1 MGVRVARLRR
11 WALQGLVT
19 PEWARRRM
27 SRHSAVTAP
36 AACPGSTGRSLRGP
50 VARRLV
56 VDQVASAPS
65 LLRCRALWQR
75 LCVGM
80 LQGTPQ
86 PQLLSP
92 RMCVSSV
99 CSSCEAE

>member
-1 MGVRVARLRR
+1 MARLMRSST
-11 WALQGLVT
+11 LQGLVT

-56 VDQVASAPS
+56 VDQVPLALG
-65 LLRCRALWQR
+65 LLGCTAL
-75 LCVGM
+75 
-80 LQGTPQ
+80 LQC
-86 PQLLSP
+86 LSWHAAWP
-92 RMCVSSV
+92 HL
-99 CSSCEAE
+99 E